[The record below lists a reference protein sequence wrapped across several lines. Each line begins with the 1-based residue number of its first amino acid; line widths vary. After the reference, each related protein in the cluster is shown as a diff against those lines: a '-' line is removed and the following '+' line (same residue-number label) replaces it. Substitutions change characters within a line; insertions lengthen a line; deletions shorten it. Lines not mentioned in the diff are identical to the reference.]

1 MIETPELE
9 KKSTAANVADAY
21 PASPVQQGLLFHSLY
36 EQGSGVY
43 VTQIVCSLSGL
54 RPELF
59 EEAWQR
65 VIERHDIL
73 RTAFVWKS
81 VEKPLQV
88 VGRRVRAAI
97 RQMDQRGVSAAERE
111 ARFKDFLAED
121 RRLSFDV
128 AKAPLMR
135 LALWREDDDLYKFV
149 WSHHHLLLDG
159 WAAAIV
165 LKEVLLAYDALS
177 RGAEPVFGPVWPYK
191 NYIGWLQQQDLR
203 AAEDYWR
210 ETLAGFSAPTS
221 FNVERR
227 RRSGSDGY
235 GTRTL
240 RLDHSTTANLHA
252 LGRNAQLTLNTLVQG
267 AWAVMLS
274 RYSAQTDVCFG
285 AVVAGRPAELTGADE
300 MVGLFINTLPVR
312 TQYVGAATVTTWL
325 RELQAQQFRARNFEY
340 SPLSEV
346 QRWSEI
352 DAGQQLFDNYI
363 VFENYPIDET
373 LKGRIK
379 RLTIHDVESLEQS
392 SYPLVLA
399 VMPGERL
406 TLHIHHDRS
415 RFDDA
420 LVDRLLGHVAM
431 LLEAFVANPE
441 QRLNQLPA
449 LTTGEQQQLLREFN
463 QGGSGAER
471 TAACIHDLFERQ
483 VAQTPNAVAVVDNKE
498 RVTYADLDARA
509 NQLARHLRTLG
520 VGQEVRVGLCVKRSV
535 ALVQGLLGI
544 LKAGGVYLPLDSSY
558 PQDRLEFMIDDAG
571 IEVLV
576 TDSAINELLPL
587 TKRSLRVVHL
597 DAIEVASQSAEQ
609 LAASVS
615 PANLAY
621 VIYTS
626 GSTGK
631 PKGVAVTHEAA
642 AGHLRA
648 IREVFALTSEDRFL
662 QFASQSFDVSV
673 EQMLAPLL
681 TGASIVLRGD
691 EVWSTRDFLKCLY
704 EERLTVVNF
713 PPAFWQQITQDLLAG
728 EEFSD
733 RTELRLVIVGGDLL
747 SAEAARR
754 WLNTSLGQARLLN
767 AYGPTEA
774 TITATTF
781 DVTKQAVA
789 EANEALPIG
798 RAVGSRVLYVLNQE
812 GQPVPLGVFGELHI
826 GGPLLARGYLNQPAL
841 TATSF
846 VPDPFLGENGGRLY
860 RTGDVARWLADG
872 TIEFVGRAD
881 RQVKIRG
888 FRVELGEIEA
898 ALRRHPSV
906 NEAVVLAQDDSTT
919 KGKQIVAYVV
929 TKKDA
934 ELTHEHWRE
943 FLKEWLPDHM
953 IPAAF
958 ISLEQ
963 LPLTPNGKVD
973 RIALAALEVL
983 KPSASDNGSAA
994 AITETERVIADIW
1007 AEILE
1012 VEEVGPGDN
1021 FFELGGHSLV
1031 ATQIISRL
1039 RKRFKVE
1046 LPFRVIF
1053 EEPTVRAIGQK
1064 IEESLAEK
1072 NGNTPSTS
1080 TLEVTEPPSNFAI
1093 KRAPRNG
1100 LLPLSFAQER
1110 LWFLEQL
1117 DPGLPL
1123 YNVPA
1128 FVKLSGSLNVA
1139 AFKKALNELVR
1150 RHEILRT
1157 SFVSVGDGPSQH
1169 ISTTLELPLPLTD
1182 LSSLP
1187 ADQRWSQALDLA
1199 AAEVRQPFDLT
1210 QPPLLR
1216 TQLLRLEENEHVLLL
1231 TMHHIVSDGWSL
1243 VQLVREMA
1251 ALYEVYCEG
1260 RDSQLGELPIQYAD
1274 YAVWQREQFAGEKV
1288 EAPLNY
1294 WREQLRGAGVLELPT
1309 DHPRPNKQSF
1319 SGKSHRFSVSRSL
1332 TESLTEL
1339 SQRHGATL
1347 FMTLLSAFQVLLS
1360 RYSGQ
1365 SDISVGTPV
1374 AGRTHT
1380 ETEALIGLFVNT
1392 LVIRAHIEAN
1402 ESFLQVLDHVRKAS
1416 LEAQSQQELP
1426 FERIVDALQPE
1437 RALNRHPLFD
1447 VMFVMQNPLLPVLQ
1461 LPGLQLSPLPV
1472 ETNSAKFDLT
1482 LEIEPVDD
1490 NLHATLEYST
1500 DLFEADTIDRLAGS
1514 YLRLLEAIAA
1524 DPSRRV
1530 ASLPLLSEEEQ
1541 QRLVC
1546 DFNDT
1551 AQDWPWATLPE
1562 MFRAQAR
1569 STPEATAVEDQNG
1582 ARLTYAELDQQSEEL
1597 ARRLRQVNVGPES
1610 IVAVLIDRCAAMVVA
1625 LLGVV
1630 KSGAAYL
1637 PLDPANPAE
1646 RLRFMLADSQASVI
1660 LTKQN
1665 FLEVLPE
1672 HEAIV
1677 ICVDAEHESVAT
1689 ETEMAEISPENLAYV
1704 IYTSGSTGV
1713 PKGVLVTNRGLANYL
1728 RWASEA
1734 YESQQGSG
1742 AVVHS
1747 PLGFDL
1753 TVTSLWL
1760 PLISGR
1766 CVLLVGEGVGVIEDL
1781 AQSLTGEEEF
1791 TLLKLTPAHLEPL
1804 GAELSQRSATAGGV
1818 RRLIVGG
1825 EALHA
1830 EQLRWWSEHAP
1841 ETLVV
1846 NEYGPTETVVG
1857 CCVYERAAGELA
1869 AGAVPIGRPIAN
1881 TKLYVLDA
1889 GLELVPEGV
1898 WGELHVGG
1906 AGVSRGYLN
1915 RADLTAERFVPDAF
1929 SNIPGARLYK
1939 TGDIVRWTRE
1949 HQLEYAGRADGQIKI
1964 RGYRIETGE
1973 VEVVLRT
1980 HSQIRNAVVVA
1991 RDNANSKQ
1999 LISYLVAADGAE
2011 LSAGELREY
2020 LRSRLPEYMIPERFL
2035 TLEELPLTVNGK
2047 VDRLAL
2053 SQLEAKDLTAVETSA
2068 PPQTVTEEI
2077 VAGIW
2082 REVLQVQ
2089 SVGVN
2094 ENFFEKGGHSLLAT
2108 RVVLRLHEAFD
2119 QEFTLQNFFEGPT
2132 VAQVAAHFEAS
2143 KRNGEAKQTSQIGH
2157 YDRTEKAP
2165 LSFAQQRLWFIEQLR
2180 PGSALYHIKLR
2191 VSFKGY
2197 LNVVAL
2203 EMTLNEIVRRHEV
2216 LRTSFRDLG
2225 NGHVRQHI
2233 SPTLSLPL
2241 PVTDLM
2247 SLPVNERAE
2256 TAQRLAREEEHRP
2269 FDLTRAPLLRTRLFR
2284 FAEDEYLFVLTIHHI
2299 AADGWSM
2306 GVLVREVSDLYAAYS
2321 TGQESPL
2328 EELPMQYADY
2338 ATWQREQMAYL
2349 FMEEQ
2354 LIYWR
2359 DQLRGARPLELPTDR
2374 PRPSVLSRKGAEE
2387 PLELPEE
2394 LSRELKRLADRE
2406 GVTLFILML
2415 AAFQILLAQ
2424 RAGHHDISVGTDI
2437 ANRNRLETEKL
2448 IGFFVNQLVLRT
2460 DLTGNPSF
2468 REVLKR
2474 VRAVTL
2480 GAYAHQDLPFD
2491 RLVDALKVKRS
2502 LQLTP
2507 LFQVK
2512 LIFQN
2517 APIPPIELPN
2527 LVVTVLNNPMEF
2539 AREDLTLSLREEAG
2553 VIKGWFEYDT
2563 DLFNPATIVQLGA
2576 GYLSLLQYLIT
2587 QPDISL
2593 EDMWRAI
2600 AESHLH
2606 DRIARERET
2615 RKAISQKVRT
2625 TRRNPINLSAEELVT
2640 IEPQNGEGRLP
2651 LIMRPAMNGVN
2662 LARWAERN
2670 RAVIEDRLLHH
2681 GALLF
2686 RGFDLGTAAEFRS
2699 FVKAVSGDPLEY
2711 QERSSPRTRV
2721 GDQIYTSTDYPEDQS
2736 IFPHNEHS
2744 YSQTFPLKL
2753 FFFCETPALSGGQT
2767 PVADTRKIFARLSP
2781 QLRERF
2787 SEKKWLLVRNYGN
2800 GIGLPWQT
2808 VFQTSD
2814 RSVVEDYCKRA
2825 AISVEWKPDGGL
2837 RTRQVRPAVIKHP
2850 RTGEDAWFNHATFF
2864 HVTTLEP
2871 SMRDALLADFKEEDL
2886 PTNSYY
2892 GDGSPIEASVL
2903 EELREA
2909 YREEMVTFT
2918 WETGSVV
2925 LLDNILTSHART
2937 PFNGPR
2943 RILFAMAEPFTRT
2956 DL

>member
-1 MIETPELE
+1 MIETPALE
-9 KKSTAANVADAY
+9 KKFTAANVADAY

-43 VTQIVCSLSGL
+43 ITQIVCSLSGL
-54 RPELF
+54 SPELF

-65 VIERHDIL
+65 VIERHDVL
-73 RTAFVWKS
+73 RTAFVWMS

-88 VGRRVRAAI
+88 VGRHVRAVI
-97 RQMDQRGVSAAERE
+97 KQMDQRGVSAAERE
-111 ARFKDFLAED
+111 ARFKTYLTED

-128 AKAPLMR
+128 AKAPLIR
-135 LALWREDDDLYKFV
+135 LALWRETDDLYKFV

-177 RGAEPVFGPVWPYK
+177 RGAEPAFGPVWPYK
-191 NYIGWLQQQDLR
+191 NYIAWLQQQDLR
-203 AAEDYWR
+203 AAEAYWR
-210 ETLAGFSAPTS
+210 ETLAGFRAPTTL
-221 FNVERR
+221 NVDRM
-227 RRSGSDGY
+227 RRSGTDGY

-240 RLDHSTTANLHA
+240 RLDHSATANLHA
-252 LGRNAQLTLNTLVQG
+252 LGRSCQLTLNTLVQG

-274 RYSAQTDVCFG
+274 RYSAQKDVCFG

-312 TQYVGAATVTTWL
+312 TQFVGAVTVTNWL
-325 RELQAQQFRARNFEY
+325 RELQAQQLRARNFQY

-379 RLTIHDVESLEQS
+379 GLTIHDVESLEQS

-415 RFDDA
+415 RFNDA

-449 LTTGEQQQLLREFN
+449 LTTGEQQQLLCEFN
-463 QGGSGAER
+463 QGGGAEGM
-471 TAACIHDLFERQ
+471 AACIHDLFERQ
-483 VAQTPNAVAVVDNKE
+483 VAHTPNAVAVVDDKE
-498 RVTYADLDARA
+498 RVTYAELDARA

-520 VGQEVRVGLCVKRSV
+520 VGQEVHVGLCVKRS
-535 ALVQGLLGI
+535 AAMVQGLLGI

-571 IEVLV
+571 TEVLV
-576 TDSAINELLPL
+576 TDSGINELLPL
-587 TKRSLRVVHL
+587 TKKTLCVVHL
-597 DAIEVASQSAEQ
+597 DAAEVASQSAEQ
-609 LAASVS
+609 LAVPVS

-642 AGHLRA
+642 ASHLRA
-648 IREVFALTSEDRFL
+648 IQEVFALTSEDRFL

-691 EVWSTRDFLKCLY
+691 EVWSTRDFLKCLH

-713 PPAFWQQITQDLLAG
+713 PPAFWQQITQDLLADD
-728 EEFSD
+728 ELTD
-733 RTELRLVIVGGDLL
+733 RCDLRLVIVGGDLL
-747 SAEAARR
+747 SAETARR
-754 WLNTSLGQARLLN
+754 WMNTSLGQARLLN

-781 DVTKQAVA
+781 EITEQAIA
-789 EANEALPIG
+789 EGNEVLPIG

-812 GQPVPLGVFGELHI
+812 GDPVPLGVFGELHI
-826 GGPLLARGYLNQPAL
+826 GGPLLARGYLNHAVL
-841 TATSF
+841 TAAAF
-846 VPDPFLGENGGRLY
+846 VPDPFSGENGGRLY

-872 TIEFVGRAD
+872 TIELVGRAD

-906 NEAVVLAQDDSTT
+906 NEAVALAQDDGTT

-929 TKKDA
+929 TKKDS
-934 ELTHEHWRE
+934 EPTHEHWRE
-943 FLKEWLPDHM
+943 FLKEWLPDYM
-953 IPAAF
+953 IPGAF
-958 ISLEQ
+958 ISIEK
-963 LPLTPNGKVD
+963 LPLTPNGKID
-973 RIALAALEVL
+973 RIALAALEML

-994 AITETERVIADIW
+994 AITETERVIADVW
-1007 AEILE
+1007 AEILG
-1012 VEEVGPGDN
+1012 VEQVGPGDN

-1039 RKRFKVE
+1039 RKKFKVE

-1053 EEPTVRAIGQK
+1053 EEQTVRAIGQK

-1072 NGNTPSTS
+1072 SQNTSQTS
-1080 TLEVTEPPSNFAI
+1080 TGEVTKPSSSFTI
-1093 KRAPRNG
+1093 KRALRNG
-1100 LLPLSFAQER
+1100 PLPLSFAQER

-1139 AFKKALNELVR
+1139 AFNGALNELVR

-1169 ISTTLELPLPLTD
+1169 ISTLELPLPLTD

-1187 ADQRWSQALDLA
+1187 TDQRWFHALDLA
-1199 AAEVRQPFDLT
+1199 AAEIRQPFDLT
-1210 QPPLLR
+1210 HAPLLR
-1216 TQLLRLEENEHVLLL
+1216 TQLLRLEKNEHVLLL

-1243 VQLVREMA
+1243 VQLVREIGV
-1251 ALYEVYCEG
+1251 LYEANCEG

-1274 YAVWQREQFAGEKV
+1274 YAVWQCEQFAGEKV
-1288 EAPLNY
+1288 DAQLNY
-1294 WREQLRGAGVLELPT
+1294 WREQLRGASVLEFPT
-1309 DHPRPNKQSF
+1309 DHPRPSKQSF
-1319 SGKSHRFSVSRSL
+1319 SGRTDRFCVPRGLADSL
-1332 TESLTEL
+1332 SEL
-1339 SQRHGATL
+1339 SQRQGATL
-1347 FMTLLSAFQVLLS
+1347 FMTLLTAFQVLLS

-1365 SDISVGTPV
+1365 SDVSVGTPV

-1392 LVIRAHIEAN
+1392 LVIRVHIDSN
-1402 ESFLQVLDHVRKAS
+1402 ESFLQVLDHVRKAC

-1447 VMFVMQNPLLPVLQ
+1447 VMFVMQNSLLPILH

-1482 LEIEPVDD
+1482 LEIEPADG
-1490 NLHATLEYST
+1490 NLLASLEYSS
-1500 DLFEADTIDRLAGS
+1500 DLFEPDTIDRLAGN

-1530 ASLPLLSEEEQ
+1530 ASLPLLGEEERH
-1541 QRLVC
+1541 RLVC
-1546 DFNDT
+1546 ELNDT
-1551 AQDWPWATLPE
+1551 AHDWPLATLPE
-1562 MFRAQAR
+1562 MFRRQAR
-1569 STPEATAVEDQNG
+1569 STPEATAVEDKNG
-1582 ARLTYAELDQQSEEL
+1582 ERLTYAELDQQSEQL
-1597 ARRLRQVNVGPES
+1597 ARRLRQVKVGPES
-1610 IVAVLIDRCAAMVVA
+1610 IVAVLLDRSSAMVVA
-1625 LLGVV
+1625 LLGVL

-1637 PLDPANPAE
+1637 PLDPSNPPE
-1646 RLRFMLADSQASVI
+1646 RLRFMLADSKALVI
-1660 LTKQN
+1660 LTKRS
-1665 FLEVLPE
+1665 FLDVLPD
-1672 HEAIV
+1672 HEALV
-1677 ICVDAEHESVAT
+1677 ICVDADHESFDSDERVP
-1689 ETEMAEISPENLAYV
+1689 EIRADNVAYV
-1704 IYTSGSTGV
+1704 IYTSGSTGA
-1713 PKGVLVTNRGLANYL
+1713 PKGVMVTHRGLANYL
-1728 RWASEA
+1728 RWSREA
-1734 YESQQGSG
+1734 YQSQEGAG

-1747 PLGFDL
+1747 PIGFDL

-1760 PLISGR
+1760 PLLSGTR
-1766 CVLLVGEGVGVIEDL
+1766 VLLAGEGIGVIEEL
-1781 AQSLTGEEEF
+1781 AQSLDGEEEF

-1804 GAELSQRSATAGGV
+1804 GAELAKRAAARGGV
-1818 RRLIVGG
+1818 RRLVIGG
-1825 EALHA
+1825 EALHS
-1830 EQLRWWSEHAP
+1830 EQLSWWSEHAP
-1841 ETLVV
+1841 ETQVV

-1857 CCVYERAAGELA
+1857 CCVYERAAGELL

-1881 TKLYVLDA
+1881 TRLYVLDA
-1889 GLELVPEGV
+1889 GMGLVPEGV
-1898 WGELHVGG
+1898 FGELHVGG

-1929 SNIPGARLYK
+1929 SNIPGAWLYK

-1949 HQLEYAGRADGQIKI
+1949 HQLEYAGRVDGQIKI
-1964 RGYRIETGE
+1964 RGYRVETGE
-1973 VEVVLRT
+1973 VEVVLRG
-1980 HSQIRNAVVVA
+1980 HSHVRNAIVVV

-1999 LISYLVAADGAE
+1999 LMSYLVAEDGTE

-2020 LRSRLPEYMIPERFL
+2020 LRSRLPEYMIPERFI
-2035 TLEELPLTVNGK
+2035 TLDELPLTVNGK

-2053 SQLEAKDLTAVETSA
+2053 IQLEGKDLAAVEPCA
-2068 PPQTVTEEI
+2068 PPQTVTEEM

-2082 REVLQVQ
+2082 REVLQIE

-2094 ENFFEKGGHSLLAT
+2094 ENFFERGGHSLLAT

-2132 VAQVAAHFEAS
+2132 VAQVAAHLEAS
-2143 KRNGEAKQTSQIGH
+2143 KSNGEAKQTPHIGR
-2157 YDRTEKAP
+2157 YDRTEEAP
-2165 LSFAQQRLWFIEQLR
+2165 LSFAQERLWFIEHLQ

-2191 VSFKGY
+2191 ASFKGY
-2197 LNVVAL
+2197 LDVVAL

-2225 NGHVRQHI
+2225 NGQVRQHI
-2233 SPTLSLPL
+2233 SPMLSLPL
-2241 PVTDLM
+2241 PVEDLM
-2247 SLPVNERAE
+2247 RLPINERAE
-2256 TAQRLAREEEHRP
+2256 VAQRLAREEEHQP
-2269 FDLTRAPLLRTRLFR
+2269 FDLTRAPLLRARLFR
-2284 FAEDEYLFVLTIHHI
+2284 FAEDEYLLVLTIHHI

-2306 GVLVREVSDLYAAYS
+2306 GVLVQEVSELYRAYS
-2321 TGQESPL
+2321 EGHESPRI
-2328 EELPMQYADY
+2328 ELPMQYADY

-2354 LIYWR
+2354 LVYWR
-2359 DQLRGARPLELPTDR
+2359 EQLRGARPLELPTDR

-2387 PLELPEE
+2387 PLAVPEE

-2415 AAFQILLAQ
+2415 AAFKILLAQ

-2437 ANRNRLETEKL
+2437 ANRNRLETENL
-2448 IGFFVNQLVLRT
+2448 IGFFVNQLVMRT
-2460 DLTGNPSF
+2460 DLSGNPSF

-2502 LQLTP
+2502 LQVTP

-2517 APIPPIELPN
+2517 APIPPLELPD
-2527 LVVTVLNNPMEF
+2527 LVVTLLDNPMEF
-2539 AREDLTLSLREEAG
+2539 ARFDLTLSLREEAG
-2553 VIKGWFEYDT
+2553 VIKGRFEYDT

-2576 GYLSLLQYLIT
+2576 SYISLLQDLVS
-2587 QPDISL
+2587 QPDIRL
-2593 EDMWRAI
+2593 DDAWRAV
-2600 AESHLH
+2600 AESHHH

-2615 RKAISQKVRT
+2615 KKALSQKVKT
-2625 TRRNPINLSAEELVT
+2625 IRRNPINLDEGLVT
-2640 IEPQNGEGRLP
+2640 FEPQNSEGRLP
-2651 LIMRPAMNGVN
+2651 LIMRPAMNGVD

-2670 RAVIEDRLLHH
+2670 RAVIENRLLSH

-2686 RGFDLGTAAEFRS
+2686 HGFDLGTATAFRS
-2699 FVKAVSGDPLEY
+2699 FVKAICGDPLEY

-2721 GDQIYTSTDYPEDQS
+2721 GDQISTSTDYPEDQS

-2744 YSQTFPLKL
+2744 YSQPFPLKL
-2753 FFFCETPALSGGQT
+2753 FFFCETLASSGGQT
-2767 PVADTRKIFARLSP
+2767 PLADTRKIFARLSP

-2787 SEKKWLLVRNYGN
+2787 VEKKWLLVRNYGN

-2814 RSVVEDYCKRA
+2814 RSEVENYCRRA

-2837 RTRQVRPAVIKHP
+2837 RTRQVRPAIIKHP
-2850 RTGEDAWFNHATFF
+2850 RTGEVAWFNHATFF
-2864 HVTTLEP
+2864 HITTLEP
-2871 SMRDALLADFKEEDL
+2871 SMRDALLEDFREEDL

-2909 YREEMVTFT
+2909 YRQEMVTFT
-2918 WETGSVV
+2918 WEAGSVV

>member
-1 MIETPELE
+1 MIETPALE

-65 VIERHDIL
+65 VIERHDVL
-73 RTAFVWKS
+73 RTAFVWMS

-88 VGRRVRAAI
+88 VGRRVRALI
-97 RQMDQRGVSAAERE
+97 KQMDQRGVSAAERE
-111 ARFKDFLAED
+111 ARFKTYLTED

-128 AKAPLMR
+128 AKASLMR
-135 LALWREDDDLYKFV
+135 LALWREDDDLYRFV

-165 LKEVLLAYDALS
+165 LKEVFLAYDALS
-177 RGAEPVFGPVWPYK
+177 RGAEPAFGPVWPYK
-191 NYIGWLQQQDLR
+191 NYIAWLQQQDLR
-203 AAEDYWR
+203 AAEAYWR
-210 ETLAGFSAPTS
+210 ETLAGFRAPTTL
-221 FNVERR
+221 NVDRV
-227 RRSGSDGY
+227 RRSGTEGY

-240 RLDHSTTANLHA
+240 RLDHSATANLHA
-252 LGRNAQLTLNTLVQG
+252 LGRSCQLTLNTLVQG

-274 RYSAQTDVCFG
+274 RYSGQKDVCFG
-285 AVVAGRPAELTGADE
+285 AVVAGRPAELTGADG

-312 TQYVGAATVTTWL
+312 TQFVGAVTVTNWL
-325 RELQAQQFRARNFEY
+325 RELQVQQLRARNFQY
-340 SPLSEV
+340 SPLSDV

-352 DAGQQLFDNYI
+352 DGGQQLFNNYI

-379 RLTIHDVESLEQS
+379 GLTIHDVESIEQS

-406 TLHIHHDRS
+406 TLHIHHDRD
-415 RFDDA
+415 RFEDA
-420 LVDRLLGHVAM
+420 LVDRLLGHMAM

-449 LTTGEQQQLLREFN
+449 LTTDEQQQLLCEFN
-463 QGGSGAER
+463 QGGAGAEG
-471 TAACIHDLFERQ
+471 TAACIHDLFLRQ
-483 VAQTPNAVAVVDNKE
+483 VAHTPNAVAVVDDKE
-498 RVTYADLDARA
+498 RVTYAELDARA

-520 VGQEVRVGLCVKRSV
+520 VGQEVRVGLCVKRS
-535 ALVQGLLGI
+535 AAMVQGLLGI

-576 TDSAINELLPL
+576 TDSGINELLPL
-587 TKRSLRVVHL
+587 TKRSLCVVYL
-597 DAIEVASQSAEQ
+597 NAVEVASQRAEQ
-609 LAASVS
+609 LAVPVS

-648 IREVFALTSEDRFL
+648 IQEVFALTSADRFL

-681 TGASIVLRGD
+681 TGASIVLRGN
-691 EVWSTRDFLKCLY
+691 EVWSTRDFLKCLH

-713 PPAFWQQITQDLLAG
+713 PPAFWQQITQDLLADD
-728 EEFSD
+728 ELSD
-733 RTELRLVIVGGDLL
+733 RCELRLVIVGGDLL
-747 SAEAARR
+747 SAEPARR
-754 WLNTSLGQARLLN
+754 WMSTSLGQARLLN

-781 DVTKQAVA
+781 DITKQAVA
-789 EANEALPIG
+789 EANEVLPIG
-798 RAVGSRVLYVLNQE
+798 SAVGSRVLYVLDQE
-812 GQPVPLGVFGELHI
+812 GHPVPLGVFGELHI
-826 GGPLLARGYLNQPAL
+826 GGPLLARGYLNHAAL
-841 TATSF
+841 TAAAF
-846 VPDPFLGENGGRLY
+846 VPDPFSGENGGRLY

-898 ALRRHPSV
+898 ALRRHPSA
-906 NEAVVLAQDDSTT
+906 NEAVALAQDDSIT

-929 TKKDA
+929 TKKDG
-934 ELTHEHWRE
+934 EPTHEHWRE
-943 FLKEWLPDHM
+943 FLKEWLPDYM
-953 IPAAF
+953 IPGAF
-958 ISLEQ
+958 ISIEK

-973 RIALAALEVL
+973 RSALAALEML

-994 AITETERVIADIW
+994 ATTETERVIADIW
-1007 AEILE
+1007 AEILG
-1012 VEEVGPGDN
+1012 VEQVGPSDN

-1039 RKRFKVE
+1039 RKKFKVE

-1053 EEPTVRAIGQK
+1053 EEQTVRAIGQK

-1072 NGNTPSTS
+1072 SQNTSQTS
-1080 TLEVTEPPSNFAI
+1080 TRAVTEPSSSFTI

-1100 LLPLSFAQER
+1100 PLPLSFAQER

-1117 DPGLPL
+1117 DPGSPL

-1139 AFKKALNELVR
+1139 AFNGALNELVR

-1182 LSSLP
+1182 LSGLP
-1187 ADQRWSQALDLA
+1187 ADQRWSHALDLA
-1199 AAEVRQPFDLT
+1199 AADVREPFDLT
-1210 QPPLLR
+1210 HAPLLR
-1216 TQLLRLEENEHVLLL
+1216 TRLLRLEKNEHVLLL

-1243 VQLVREMA
+1243 GQLVREIGV
-1251 ALYEVYCEG
+1251 LYEAYCEG

-1274 YAVWQREQFAGEKV
+1274 YAVWQRRQFAGEAV

-1294 WREQLRGAGVLELPT
+1294 WREQLRGASVLQFPT
-1309 DHPRPNKQSF
+1309 DHPRPSKQSF
-1319 SGKSHRFSVSRSL
+1319 SGQSHRFCVPRRLADSL
-1332 TESLTEL
+1332 SEL
-1339 SQRHGATL
+1339 SQRQGATL
-1347 FMTLLSAFQVLLS
+1347 FMTLLTAFQVLLS

-1365 SDISVGTPV
+1365 SDVSVGTPV

-1392 LVIRAHIEAN
+1392 LVIRAHIDSN
-1402 ESFLQVLDHVRKAS
+1402 ESFLQVLDHVRKAC

-1426 FERIVDALQPE
+1426 FERVVDALQPE

-1447 VMFVMQNPLLPVLQ
+1447 VMFVMQNQLMPVLQ
-1461 LPGLQLSPLPV
+1461 IPGLQLSPLPV

-1482 LEIEPVDD
+1482 LEIEPADD
-1490 NLHATLEYST
+1490 NLRASMEYSS
-1500 DLFEADTIDRLAGS
+1500 DLFEPDTIHRLAGS
-1514 YLRLLEAIAA
+1514 YLRLLEASAA
-1524 DPSRRV
+1524 DPARRV
-1530 ASLPLLSEEEQ
+1530 ASLPLLSEEERH
-1541 QRLVC
+1541 RLVC
-1546 DFNDT
+1546 ELNDT
-1551 AQDWPWATLPE
+1551 THEWPLTTLPE
-1562 MFRAQAR
+1562 MFRQQAR
-1569 STPEATAVEDQNG
+1569 STPGAAAVEDQNG
-1582 ARLTYAELDQQSEEL
+1582 ERLTYAELDQQSEQL
-1597 ARRLRQVNVGPES
+1597 ARRLRQAKVGLES
-1610 IVAVLIDRCAAMVVA
+1610 IVAVLMDRSSAMVVA
-1625 LLGVV
+1625 LLGAM

-1637 PLDPANPAE
+1637 PLDPSNPPE
-1646 RLRFMLADSQASVI
+1646 RLRFMLADSKALVI
-1660 LTKQN
+1660 LTKRY
-1665 FLEVLPE
+1665 FLDVLPE
-1672 HEAIV
+1672 HEALV
-1677 ICVDAEHESVAT
+1677 ICVDAEHERIAT
-1689 ETEMAEISPENLAYV
+1689 DEGVAEIWPDNLAYV
-1704 IYTSGSTGV
+1704 IYTSGSTGA
-1713 PKGVLVTNRGLANYL
+1713 PKGVMVTHRGLANYL
-1728 RWASEA
+1728 RWSSEA
-1734 YESQQGSG
+1734 YESQVGAG

-1747 PLGFDL
+1747 PIGFDL
-1753 TVTSLWL
+1753 TVTSLWI
-1760 PLISGR
+1760 PLLSGTR
-1766 CVLLVGEGVGVIEDL
+1766 VLLVGEGMGVIEEL
-1781 AQSLTGEEEF
+1781 ARSLDRDEEF

-1804 GAELSQRSATAGGV
+1804 AAALGQRSAAGGGV
-1818 RRLIVGG
+1818 RRLVIGG
-1825 EALHA
+1825 EALHS
-1830 EQLRWWSEHAP
+1830 EQLSWWSEHAP
-1841 ETLVV
+1841 ETQVV

-1857 CCVYERAAGELA
+1857 CCVYERAAGELV

-1881 TKLYVLDA
+1881 TRLYVLDA

-1898 WGELHVGG
+1898 CGELHVGG

-1915 RADLTAERFVPDAF
+1915 RAGLTAERFVPDAF

-1964 RGYRIETGE
+1964 RGYRVETGE
-1973 VEVVLRT
+1973 VEVVLRG
-1980 HSQIRNAVVVA
+1980 HSHVRNAIVIV

-1999 LISYLVAADGAE
+1999 LISYLVAEDGTE

-2020 LRSRLPEYMIPERFL
+2020 LRSRLPEYMIPERFM
-2035 TLEELPLTVNGK
+2035 TLDELPLTVNGK

-2053 SQLEAKDLTAVETSA
+2053 SQLEGKELTAVETYA
-2068 PPQTVTEEI
+2068 PPLTVTEEI

-2082 REVLQVQ
+2082 REVLQVE

-2108 RVVLRLHEAFD
+2108 RVVLRLQEAFD
-2119 QEFTLQNFFEGPT
+2119 QGFTLQNFFEGPT
-2132 VAQVAAHFEAS
+2132 VAQVAAHLEAS
-2143 KRNGEAKQTSQIGH
+2143 KSNGEAKQTPHIGR
-2157 YDRTEKAP
+2157 YERTEEAP
-2165 LSFAQQRLWFIEQLR
+2165 LSFAQERLWFIEHLQ

-2191 VSFKGY
+2191 ASFKGR

-2216 LRTSFRDLG
+2216 LRTSFRNLG

-2233 SPTLSLPL
+2233 SPMLSLPL
-2241 PVTDLM
+2241 PLTDLM
-2247 SLPVNERAE
+2247 RLPINERAE
-2256 TAQRLAREEEHRP
+2256 TAQRLAREEEHQP
-2269 FDLTRAPLLRTRLFR
+2269 FDLTRAPLLRARLFR
-2284 FAEDEYLFVLTIHHI
+2284 FAEDEYLLVLTIHHI

-2306 GVLVREVSDLYAAYS
+2306 GVLVREVSELYRAYS
-2321 TGQESPL
+2321 DGHESPL

-2349 FMEEQ
+2349 YMDEQ

-2374 PRPSVLSRKGAEE
+2374 SRPSVLSRKGAEE
-2387 PLELPEE
+2387 PLALPEE

-2437 ANRNRLETEKL
+2437 ANRNRLETENL
-2448 IGFFVNQLVLRT
+2448 IGFFINQLVLRT
-2460 DLTGNPSF
+2460 DLSGNPTF

-2502 LQLTP
+2502 LHVTP

-2517 APIPPIELPN
+2517 APLPPIELPD
-2527 LVVTVLNNPMEF
+2527 LVVTVLSNPMEF
-2539 AREDLTLSLREEAG
+2539 ARFDLTLSLHEEAG
-2553 VIKGWFEYDT
+2553 VIKGRFEYDT
-2563 DLFNPATIVQLGA
+2563 ELFNPATIVRLGA
-2576 GYLSLLQYLIT
+2576 SYISLLQYLIS
-2587 QPDISL
+2587 QPDIKI
-2593 EDMWRAI
+2593 DDVWRAV

-2606 DRIARERET
+2606 DWIARERET
-2615 RKAISQKVRT
+2615 KKALSQKVKT
-2625 TRRNPINLSAEELVT
+2625 IRRNPINLSDEGLVT
-2640 IEPQNGEGRLP
+2640 VEPQNGEGRLP
-2651 LIMRPAMNGVN
+2651 LIMRPAMDGVS

-2670 RAVIEDRLLHH
+2670 RAVIENRLLHH

-2686 RGFDLGTAAEFRS
+2686 HGFDLGTATEFRS
-2699 FVKAVSGDPLEY
+2699 FVKAVYGDPLEY

-2767 PVADTRKIFARLSP
+2767 PLADTRKIFARLSP

-2787 SEKKWLLVRNYGN
+2787 IEKKWLLVRNYGN

-2808 VFQTSD
+2808 VFQTWD
-2814 RSVVEDYCKRA
+2814 RSSVEDYCKRA

-2850 RTGEDAWFNHATFF
+2850 RTGEVAWFNHATFF

-2871 SMRDALLADFKEEDL
+2871 SMRDALLEDFREEDL

-2909 YREEMVTFT
+2909 YQEEMVTFT

>member
-1 MIETPELE
+1 MIETPALE
-9 KKSTAANVADAY
+9 KKFTPANVADAY

-65 VIERHDIL
+65 VIERHDVL
-73 RTAFVWKS
+73 RTAFVWMS

-88 VGRRVRAAI
+88 VGRRVRALI
-97 RQMDQRGVSAAERE
+97 KQMDQRGVSAAERE
-111 ARFKDFLAED
+111 ARFKTFMTED

-165 LKEVLLAYDALS
+165 LKEVFLAYDALS
-177 RGAEPVFGPVWPYK
+177 RGAEPAFGPVWPYK
-191 NYIGWLQQQDLR
+191 NYIAWLQQQDLR
-203 AAEDYWR
+203 AAEAYWR
-210 ETLAGFSAPTS
+210 ETLAGFRAPTTL
-221 FNVERR
+221 NVDRV
-227 RRSGSDGY
+227 RRSGTDGY

-240 RLDHSTTANLHA
+240 RLDHSATANLHA
-252 LGRNAQLTLNTLVQG
+252 LGRSCQLTLNTLVQG

-274 RYSAQTDVCFG
+274 RYSAQKDVCFG

-312 TQYVGAATVTTWL
+312 TQFMGAATVTNWL
-325 RELQAQQFRARNFEY
+325 RELQAQQLRARNFEY

-352 DAGQQLFDNYI
+352 DAGQQLFHNYI

-373 LKGRIK
+373 LRGRIK
-379 RLTIHDVESLEQS
+379 RLTIHDVESIEQS

-449 LTTGEQQQLLREFN
+449 LTTGEQQQLLCEFN
-463 QGGSGAER
+463 HGGGGAEG

-483 VAQTPNAVAVVDNKE
+483 VAHTPNAVAVVDDKE
-498 RVTYADLDARA
+498 RVTYAELDARA

-520 VGQEVRVGLCVKRSV
+520 VGQEVRVGLCVKRS
-535 ALVQGLLGI
+535 AAMVQGLLGI

-571 IEVLV
+571 TEVLV
-576 TDSAINELLPL
+576 TDSGINELLPL
-587 TKRSLRVVHL
+587 TKRSLCVVYL
-597 DAIEVASQSAEQ
+597 DAVEVASQSAEQ
-609 LAASVS
+609 LAVPVS

-648 IREVFALTSEDRFL
+648 IQEVFALTSEDRFL

-673 EQMLAPLL
+673 EQTLAPLL

-691 EVWSTRDFLKCLY
+691 EVWSTRDFLKCLH

-713 PPAFWQQITQDLLAG
+713 PPAFWQQITQDLLA
-728 EEFSD
+728 EDELSD
-733 RTELRLVIVGGDLL
+733 RCELRLVIIGGDLL
-747 SAEAARR
+747 SAQTARR
-754 WLNTSLGQARLLN
+754 WMSTSLGQARLLN

-781 DVTKQAVA
+781 DITKQAVA
-789 EANEALPIG
+789 EANEVLPIG
-798 RAVGSRVLYVLNQE
+798 CAVGSRVLYVLDQE
-812 GQPVPLGVFGELHI
+812 GHPVPLGVFGELHI
-826 GGPLLARGYLNQPAL
+826 GGPLLARGYLNHAVL
-841 TATSF
+841 TAAAF
-846 VPDPFLGENGGRLY
+846 VPDPFSGENGGRLY

-906 NEAVVLAQDDSTT
+906 NEAVALAQDDSTT

-929 TKKDA
+929 TKKDS
-934 ELTHEHWRE
+934 EPTHEHWRE
-943 FLKEWLPDHM
+943 FLKEWLPDYM
-953 IPAAF
+953 IPGAF
-958 ISLEQ
+958 ISIEK

-973 RIALAALEVL
+973 RIALAALEML
-983 KPSASDNGSAA
+983 KPSTSDNGSAA
-994 AITETERVIADIW
+994 AITETERVIADVW
-1007 AEILE
+1007 AEILG
-1012 VEEVGPGDN
+1012 VEQVGPSDN

-1039 RKRFKVE
+1039 RKKFKVE

-1053 EEPTVRAIGQK
+1053 EEQTVRAIGQK

-1072 NGNTPSTS
+1072 SQNTPPTS
-1080 TLEVTEPPSNFAI
+1080 TREITEPPSSFTI

-1100 LLPLSFAQER
+1100 PLPLSFAQER

-1139 AFKKALNELVR
+1139 AFNGALNELVR

-1187 ADQRWSQALDLA
+1187 TDQRWFHALDLA

-1210 QPPLLR
+1210 QAPLLR
-1216 TQLLRLEENEHVLLL
+1216 TQLLRLEKNEHVLLL

-1243 VQLVREMA
+1243 VQLVREMGV
-1251 ALYEVYCEG
+1251 LYEVYCEG

-1294 WREQLRGAGVLELPT
+1294 WREQLRGASVLEFPT
-1309 DHPRPNKQSF
+1309 DHPRPSKQSF
-1319 SGKSHRFSVSRSL
+1319 SGKSHRFCVPRPLADSL
-1332 TESLTEL
+1332 SEL
-1339 SQRHGATL
+1339 SQRQGATL
-1347 FMTLLSAFQVLLS
+1347 FMTLLTAFQVLLS
-1360 RYSGQ
+1360 RYSAQ
-1365 SDISVGTPV
+1365 SDVSVGTPV

-1392 LVIRAHIEAN
+1392 LVIRAHIDSN
-1402 ESFLQVLDHVRKAS
+1402 ESFLQLLDHVRKAC
-1416 LEAQSQQELP
+1416 LDAQSQQELP

-1447 VMFVMQNPLLPVLQ
+1447 VMFVMQNPLLPVLH

-1482 LEIEPVDD
+1482 LEIEPADD
-1490 NLHATLEYST
+1490 NLRASLEYSS
-1500 DLFEADTIDRLAGS
+1500 DLFEPDTIHRLAGS

-1530 ASLPLLSEEEQ
+1530 ASLPLLGEEER

-1546 DFNDT
+1546 DLNDT
-1551 AQDWPWATLPE
+1551 GHDWPWATLPE
-1562 MFRAQAR
+1562 MFREQAR
-1569 STPEATAVEDQNG
+1569 STPEAAAVEDQNG
-1582 ARLTYAELDQQSEEL
+1582 ERLTYAELDHQSEQL
-1597 ARRLRQVNVGPES
+1597 ARRLRQVKVGPES
-1610 IVAVLIDRCAAMVVA
+1610 IVAVLMDRCSAMVVA
-1625 LLGVV
+1625 LLAAL

-1637 PLDPANPAE
+1637 PLDPANPPE
-1646 RLRFMLADSQASVI
+1646 RLRFMLADSKALVI
-1660 LTKQN
+1660 LTKRY
-1665 FLEVLPE
+1665 FLDVLPD
-1672 HEAIV
+1672 HEALV
-1677 ICVDAEHESVAT
+1677 ICVDADHESL
-1689 ETEMAEISPENLAYV
+1689 ETEERVPELSPDNLAYV
-1704 IYTSGSTGV
+1704 IYTSGSTGA
-1713 PKGVLVTNRGLANYL
+1713 PKGVMVTHRGLANYL
-1728 RWASEA
+1728 RWSSEA
-1734 YESQQGSG
+1734 YESKVGAG

-1747 PLGFDL
+1747 PIGFDL
-1753 TVTSLWL
+1753 TVTSLWI
-1760 PLISGR
+1760 PLISGTR
-1766 CVLLVGEGVGVIEDL
+1766 VLLVGEGMGVIEEL
-1781 AQSLTGEEEF
+1781 AKSLEREEKF

-1804 GAELSQRSATAGGV
+1804 AAELAKRSAAAGGL
-1818 RRLIVGG
+1818 RRLVIGG
-1825 EALHA
+1825 EALHS
-1830 EQLRWWSEHAP
+1830 EQLSWWSEHDA
-1841 ETLVV
+1841 ETQVV

-1857 CCVYERAAGELA
+1857 CCVYERAAGELV

-1881 TKLYVLDA
+1881 TRLYVLDA

-1898 WGELHVGG
+1898 CGELHVGG

-1915 RADLTAERFVPDAF
+1915 RAGLTAERFVPDAF
-1929 SNIPGARLYK
+1929 SNIAGARLYK

-1964 RGYRIETGE
+1964 RGYRVETAE
-1973 VEVVLRT
+1973 VEVVLRG
-1980 HSQIRNAVVVA
+1980 HSHVRNAIVVV

-1999 LISYLVAADGAE
+1999 LMSYLVAEDGAE

-2020 LRSRLPEYMIPERFL
+2020 LRSRLPEYMIPERFM
-2035 TLEELPLTVNGK
+2035 TLDELPLTVNGK

-2053 SQLEAKDLTAVETSA
+2053 SQLEGKDLTAVETSA

-2082 REVLQVQ
+2082 REVLQIE

-2132 VAQVAAHFEAS
+2132 VAQAAAHLEAS
-2143 KRNGEAKQTSQIGH
+2143 KRNGEAQQTPHIGR
-2157 YDRTEKAP
+2157 YDRTEEAP
-2165 LSFAQQRLWFIEQLR
+2165 LSFAQERLWFIEHLQ

-2191 VSFKGY
+2191 ASFKGY
-2197 LNVVAL
+2197 LDVVAL

-2225 NGHVRQHI
+2225 NGQVRQHI
-2233 SPTLSLPL
+2233 SPMLSLPI

-2247 SLPVNERAE
+2247 RLPINERAE
-2256 TAQRLAREEEHRP
+2256 TAQRLAHEEEHQP
-2269 FDLTRAPLLRTRLFR
+2269 FDLTRAPLLRARLFR
-2284 FAEDEYLFVLTIHHI
+2284 FAEDEHLLVLAIHHI

-2306 GVLVREVSDLYAAYS
+2306 GVLVREVSELYAAYS
-2321 TGQESPL
+2321 DGHESRL

-2349 FMEEQ
+2349 FMDEQ

-2359 DQLRGARPLELPTDR
+2359 EQLRGAKPLELPTDR

-2387 PLELPEE
+2387 PLAVPEE

-2437 ANRNRLETEKL
+2437 ANRNRLETENL

-2502 LQLTP
+2502 LHVTP

-2527 LVVTVLNNPMEF
+2527 LVVTVLNNPMEV

-2576 GYLSLLQYLIT
+2576 SYISLLQYVVS
-2587 QPDISL
+2587 QPDITL
-2593 EDMWRAI
+2593 DDVWRAL

-2615 RKAISQKVRT
+2615 KKALSQKVKT
-2625 TRRNPINLSAEELVT
+2625 IRRNPINLSDEGIVT

-2670 RAVIEDRLLHH
+2670 RAVIENRLLHH

-2686 RGFDLGTAAEFRS
+2686 YGFDLGTATEFRS
-2699 FVKAVSGDPLEY
+2699 FVKAVYGDPLEY

-2767 PVADTRKIFARLSP
+2767 PLADTRKIFARLSP

-2787 SEKKWLLVRNYGN
+2787 IEKKWLLVRNYGN

-2808 VFQTSD
+2808 VFQTWD
-2814 RSVVEDYCKRA
+2814 RSAVEDYCKRA

-2850 RTGEDAWFNHATFF
+2850 RTGEVAWFNHATFF

-2871 SMRDALLADFKEEDL
+2871 SLRDTLLADFREEDL

-2909 YREEMVTFT
+2909 YREQMVTFP
-2918 WETGSVV
+2918 WEAGSVV